1 MATTAS
7 VAAQK
12 MVGFL
17 RDPNTGIAPVVSQ
30 IADDTGVPL
39 PLIPPANIFNQNVAF
54 ELAERAQALKYPV
67 IYVYTDRVKNALTEK
82 FRKFSGT
89 VRTVAEVRISQD
101 RIEGIEE
108 QVRLYVDG
116 VTQVLDAN
124 RGTWG
129 QGAYYT
135 GGYDVTF
142 EPVRH
147 GGKNYIQAAKVS
159 FEVDFSQ

>member
-7 VAAQK
+7 IAVRK
-12 MVGFL
+12 VVGFL
-17 RDPNTGIAPVVSQ
+17 RDPNTGIGPAVSQ
-30 IADDTGVPL
+30 IADDTGVQL
-39 PLIPPANIFNQNVAF
+39 TKITPASIFNQNVAF
-54 ELAERAQALKYPV
+54 DLAEKAQALKYPAM
-67 IYVYTDRVKNALTEK
+67 YVYTDRVKNALTEK
-82 FRKFSGT
+82 FRTFSGT
-89 VRTVAEVRISQD
+89 VRTVAEVRVSQD

-108 QVRLYVDG
+108 HLRLYVDG

-124 RGTWG
+124 RGSWG

-159 FEVDFSQ
+159 FEVDLSQ